1 MKRSLPYRTE
11 LEGWVGG
18 LQLACHAIRRRPET
32 AGSLRISGKHRFI
45 ADYLNEEVLAH
56 LDGDTRQFLLQTSIL
71 DQLSGE
77 LCDAT
82 TGRNDSQRVLET
94 LERDGLFLTALDDTR
109 EWFRY
114 HPLFAGVLREELH
127 RQHAQEVASLHCRA
141 ARWYLGHAMPE
152 QAFSHAVAGNDV
164 DLVTRIGEDYC
175 VIKMESGELN
185 VVARWLQM
193 IPEAWFA
200 AYPLVDLLRVTYLIF
215 TGAFEESARLLDG
228 G

>member
-1 MKRSLPYRTE
+1 MSESGLSEEAVTSIQTE
-11 LEGWVGG
+11 LEGWAAG
-18 LQLACHAIRRRPET
+18 LQLACYAIRRRAGPE
-32 AGSLRISGKHRFI
+32 GLLEISGNYRFI
-45 ADYLNEEVLAH
+45 ADYLHEEVLAK
-56 LDGDTRQFLLQTSIL
+56 LDSATHQFLLQTCIL
-71 DQLSGE
+71 DPLSGE

-82 TGRNDSQRVLET
+82 TGRNDSQRELET

-127 RQHAQEVASLHCRA
+127 RRHAEDVAMLHRRA
-141 ARWYLGHAMPE
+141 ARWFLGRDMPE

-185 VVARWLQM
+185 VVAQWLEL
-193 IPEAWFA
+193 IPNRGSRPIPWSIC
-200 AYPLVDLLRVTYLIF
+200 YR
-215 TGAFEESARLLDG
+215 
-228 G
+228 